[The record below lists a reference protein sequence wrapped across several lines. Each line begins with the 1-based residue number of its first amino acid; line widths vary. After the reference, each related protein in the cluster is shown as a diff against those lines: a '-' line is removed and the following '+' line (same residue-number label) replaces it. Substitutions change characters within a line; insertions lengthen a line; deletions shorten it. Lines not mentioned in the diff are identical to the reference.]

1 VKKGYWVV
9 VYRSI
14 SDEAALQEYGKL
26 ASAAI
31 AAHKGKSII
40 RTSSIAEVHE
50 AGLKQRVTITEFPSL
65 AVAIETHQSDGYQK
79 ALQVLG
85 SAAERDFRIVEGVD

>member
-9 VYRSI
+9 TYRSI

-31 AAHKGKSII
+31 AAHGGKSII

-50 AGLKQRVTITEFPSL
+50 AGLKQRVTITEFPSVS
-65 AVAIETHQSDGYQK
+65 VAIAARKSDAYQK

-85 SAAERDFRIVEGVD
+85 SAAERDVRIGEGVD